1 MCMSYLR
8 LYPEVRD
15 ITGLLLAKLPRDAGS
30 VIEFINIFL
39 LHTGI
44 SEQSED
50 VYIKWTDRVEIEY
63 CGDLLQSHKLLSNV
77 AEDRL

>member
-39 LHTGI
+39 LNERQYEGQKIMTG
-44 SEQSED
+44 
-50 VYIKWTDRVEIEY
+50 TDEPNLGSV
-63 CGDLLQSHKLLSNV
+63 
-77 AEDRL
+77 

>member
-1 MCMSYLR
+1 MGMPYLR

-39 LHTGI
+39 LNERQYEGQKIMTG
-44 SEQSED
+44 
-50 VYIKWTDRVEIEY
+50 TDEPNLGSV
-63 CGDLLQSHKLLSNV
+63 
-77 AEDRL
+77 